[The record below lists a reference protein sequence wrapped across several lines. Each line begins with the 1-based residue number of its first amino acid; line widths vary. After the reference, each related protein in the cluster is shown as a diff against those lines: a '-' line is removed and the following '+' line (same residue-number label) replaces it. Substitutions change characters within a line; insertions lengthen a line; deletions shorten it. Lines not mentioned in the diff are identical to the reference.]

1 MLQVKVEKLVTAMGG
16 VLQTK
21 ATLDVSFVIVKNV
34 LAAKYKV
41 YLLPKDC
48 VFVGLNIKIVFLSMS
63 RDTHTDTL
71 SLLLCIHLQIPG
83 CHRQ

>member
-1 MLQVKVEKLVTAMGG
+1 MLQVKIEKLVTAMGG

-41 YLLPKDC
+41 CLLPKDC
-48 VFVGLNIKIVFLSMS
+48 GLVSLNIKSC
-63 RDTHTDTL
+63 
-71 SLLLCIHLQIPG
+71 LLINEP
-83 CHRQ
+83 